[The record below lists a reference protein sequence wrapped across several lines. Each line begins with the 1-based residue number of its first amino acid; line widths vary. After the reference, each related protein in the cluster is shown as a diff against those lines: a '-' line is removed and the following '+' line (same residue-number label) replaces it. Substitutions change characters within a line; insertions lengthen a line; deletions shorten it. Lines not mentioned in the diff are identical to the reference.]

1 MTRQRRIPLPENGA
15 SPRAYQPEL
24 SSAIDSFYGAAT
36 RMKTLDPVATEV
48 LRLRCARHHDC
59 RICKAVRLRDAREA
73 GIDEELTAKIDHY
86 ADSDLDERLKVLLQY
101 VDAFISSP
109 SAIGADLAARLSRSY
124 TVEQIV
130 EISLDVMKF
139 STQKIHV
146 TLGLDTM
153 PGVDLESGTVTY
165 FEFDVEGRPVNFMA
179 AVNETAVDEAVAT

>member
-15 SPRAYQPEL
+15 SPRTYQPEL

-36 RMKTLDPVATEV
+36 RMQTLDPVATEV

-59 RICKAVRLRDAREA
+59 RICQAVRLRDAREA

-153 PGVDLESGTVTY
+153 PGVDLESGAVTY
-165 FEFDVEGRPVNFMA
+165 FEFDADGRPVNFVA
-179 AVNETAVDEAVAT
+179 AVDEAAAT